1 MERDA
6 ERHWDWLTAV
16 LLFLL
21 MQVTAARLVTTDWA
35 PFLYS
40 TETMAAMG
48 SMLGLS
54 LGASWFKRKAVVWLA
69 IGYTLLVLPWQIS
82 GASSQDL
89 LIDRLKEVGSI
100 LWGSLGEFMSRQP
113 VKDPLFFVAFAD
125 IVFWVLAVVAGYWA
139 MRRRNILVGIIPSG
153 IVMLAIQ
160 VYANYQPRSSWWLAV
175 YLMIALIL
183 VGRSYFVQREKV
195 WAERRVYVHEEAW
208 INILGGLFTVTAVA
222 IFIAWAFPTSIS
234 SVQPATDAW
243 TRATRGIRNRLSNAV
258 TSLSG
263 PYGKPGTNY
272 YDSTIFLGQDA
283 AEGDTVVF
291 TVDVVQPPASYL
303 RYYWRARVYDT
314 YNNGKWTMSP
324 ASTFGFQPSYNN
336 LAIPDAEVRSQ
347 ADLRFTL
354 QFPAQSLIYAPSEP
368 VWVSKTA
375 QVQTTLT
382 NGDLNDVLAWTTTSN
397 MTRGSQYEVRSEIVD
412 PNVPQLRGA
421 PAIYPS
427 WVEARYLGVPANIRP
442 DIKRL
447 ADQVTAGISDPYDKA
462 VAITTYLRMN
472 LRYSTNVPPAPNGRD
487 PVDWVLLNYKR
498 GFCTY
503 YASAEVLM
511 LRSVGVPARLAVGF
525 AEGQWSAGT
534 YTVRRR
540 DAHAWPEVYFPGWGW
555 VEFEPTTSQL
565 ALVRTDPN
573 AVGAT
578 AGPIARPNR
587 PLNEGGDQAGGP
599 VVPEKTSKPSV
610 PFTQTL
616 VGRVLLIMLYV
627 LAAAALVLVS
637 YRYRLLAYVPIVLG
651 RAYERSGAPPPAWI
665 TRWLRWN
672 RLLPV
677 EQAFAPVTW
686 SLRWLGKPPDVD
698 ATPADRAAAL
708 TNLLPEAAPHIEA
721 VTSEL
726 QTGLFS
732 PQPADELRARR
743 EGWQVLVHALRARI
757 NSLLG
762 M

>member
-1 MERDA
+1 MEQDT
-6 ERHWDWLTAV
+6 ERRWDWLTAI

-40 TETMAAMG
+40 TETMAALG
-48 SMLGLS
+48 SMLGLA
-54 LGASWFKRKAVVWLA
+54 LGASRFKRKIVVWLA
-69 IGYTLLVLPWQIS
+69 IGYTLMVVPWQLG

-89 LIDRLKEVGSI
+89 LIDRLKEVGAI
-100 LWGSLGEFMSRQP
+100 LLGSLGEFMSRQP

-125 IVFWVLAVVAGYWA
+125 IVFWVLATVAGYWA
-139 MRRRNILVGIIPSG
+139 VRRRNILVGIIPSG

-160 VYANYQPRSSWWLAV
+160 VYANYQPRSSWWLAF
-175 YLMIALIL
+175 YLLIALIL
-183 VGRSYFVQREKV
+183 VGRAYFIQREKE
-195 WAERRVYVHEEAW
+195 WAEKRVYVHEEAW
-208 INILGGLFTVTAVA
+208 MNILGGLFTVTAAA
-222 IFIAWAFPTSIS
+222 IFVAWAFPTSIS
-234 SVQPATDAW
+234 SVQAATDAW
-243 TRATRGIRNRLSNAV
+243 TRATRGIRDRLSNAV

-263 PYGKPGTNY
+263 PYGKPGTNF
-272 YDSTIFLGQDA
+272 YDTSMFLGQNA
-283 AEGDTVVF
+283 AEGDTTVF
-291 TVDVVQPPASYL
+291 TVEVVKPPASYL

-314 YNNGKWTMSP
+314 YKNGNWSMSP
-324 ASTFGFQPSYNN
+324 SSTFGFEPSFNN
-336 LAIPDAEVRSQ
+336 LAIPEIDQRSQ

-368 VWVSKTA
+368 VWVSRTA

-382 NGDLNDVLAWTTTSN
+382 SGNLNDILAWETTSD
-397 MTRGSQYEVRSEIVD
+397 MTRGSQYEVRSEMTD
-412 PNVPQLRGA
+412 PNVPELRNA
-421 PAIYPS
+421 AAVYPK
-427 WVEARYLGVPANIRP
+427 WVEDRYLQVPDNIRP

-447 ADQVTAGISDPYDKA
+447 ADQVTAGMTNPYDKA

-472 LRYSTNVPPAPNGRD
+472 LRYSTNVPPAPSGRD
-487 PVDWVLLNYKR
+487 PVDWVLLDYKR

-511 LRSVGVPARLAVGF
+511 LRSVGVPARMAVGF
-525 AEGQWSAGT
+525 AQGDWRTGI

-555 VEFEPTTSQL
+555 QEFEPTTSQL
-565 ALVRTDPN
+565 ALVRQDPN
-573 AVGAT
+573 VVGASPG
-578 AGPIARPNR
+578 AIRRPN
-587 PLNEGGDQAGGP
+587 PLGEGEDQTPGP
-599 VVPEKTSKPSV
+599 VVPLTNTKPGV
-610 PFTQTL
+610 PFAQTL
-616 VGRVLLIMLYV
+616 LGRVLLIMLYV
-627 LAAAALVLVS
+627 LSAVALVLVF
-637 YRYRLLAYVPIVLG
+637 YRYRLLAYVPVIVG
-651 RAYERSGAPPPAWI
+651 QVYERSGAAPPAWI
-665 TRWLRWN
+665 TSWLRWN

-686 SLRWLGKPPDVD
+686 SLRWLGKPPDLD
-698 ATPADRAAAL
+698 ATPAERAAAL

-732 PQPADELRARR
+732 PQPADVQRARR
-743 EGWQVLVHALRARI
+743 EGLQVLVHAVRARVS
-757 NSLLG
+757 SLLG